1 MASFSES
8 GNHIRLVRPLELE
21 TVAHFGLY
29 LLHSSVQA
37 GELSYSWLP
46 SPVRQLVGDRHR
58 AYVLESGQSILGWIK
73 VLPLNHQRSAW
84 QVDSIALSPQDHQT
98 TTYGTQ
104 LIRHC
109 LEACYEARNWIVQVD
124 VSQPSAIG
132 LYRHN
137 GFQPLAHLTNW
148 QLDHELLQKLADHH
162 PALPNLLPVSNS
174 DATLLYQLDTA
185 AMPPHLRQ
193 VYDLTIQDFRHNPIA
208 KMMDFGQQILRHQQ
222 EITAYVYEPQRKA
235 AIGYFRLLLERSGTL
250 HNCQLTVHPAYTW
263 LYPELIAQIARTI
276 IAHNPSGSLGSLCLT
291 SADYQPER
299 EAYLEQIKAVRAS
312 HGLLMARS
320 VWHKV
325 REAKPILDALQL
337 SQVLAGLQP
346 PAQRPVPGRIDS
358 YVWNMKK
365 I

>member
-1 MASFSES
+1 
-8 GNHIRLVRPLELE
+8 
-21 TVAHFGLY
+21 
-29 LLHSSVQA
+29 
-37 GELSYSWLP
+37 LSYGWLP
-46 SPVRQLVGDRHR
+46 GPVRHLVGDRHR
-58 AYVLESGQSILGWIK
+58 IYVLESGQTIWGWIK
-73 VLPLNHQRSAW
+73 VLPLNSQRSAW
-84 QVDSIALSPQDHQT
+84 QVDSIAISPHDQQT

-124 VSQPSAIG
+124 VNQPSAIG

-148 QLDHELLQKLADHH
+148 QLDGELLQQLAVHQPD
-162 PALPNLLPVSNS
+162 LPNLLPVSNS

-193 VYDLTIQDFRHNPIA
+193 VYDLTIQDFRSSPID
-208 KMMDFGQQILRHQQ
+208 KIMDFGQHLLRHQQ
-222 EITAYVYEPQRKA
+222 EITGYVYEPQRKA
-235 AIGYFRLLLERSGTL
+235 AIGYFQLLLERSAHVPL
-250 HNCQLTVHPAYTW
+250 HHCQLTVHPAYTW

-276 IAHNPSGSLGSLCLT
+276 VAHSASHNLGVLGLV

-312 HGLLMARS
+312 HSLLMARS

-325 REAKPILDALQL
+325 RETKPILDALQL
-337 SQVLAGLQP
+337 SQMLAGLQQ
-346 PAQRPVPGRIDS
+346 PAQRPIPGRIDS
-358 YVWNMKK
+358 
-365 I
+365 